1 MPYAHSDTCGKQP
14 TFLSNSNLTGETS
27 LTTKIEEY
35 PGAGT
40 KEAVQTSQQRK
51 AKPLISQRCTDQAR
65 PLKVI
70 YIGAGISGICGAI
83 EFLKQVPELDLV
95 IYEKNPELG
104 GTWFENR

>member
-1 MPYAHSDTCGKQP
+1 MPYSHSDTCGKQP
-14 TFLSNSNLTGETS
+14 TFLSNSNLTCETS

-35 PGAGT
+35 PGAGAR
-40 KEAVQTSQQRK
+40 EAAQTSQQK
-51 AKPLISQRCTDQAR
+51 KIKPPISQRCTDQAR

>member
-1 MPYAHSDTCGKQP
+1 MPYSHSDICGKQP
-14 TFLSNSNLTGETS
+14 TFFSNNNLANNTPFI
-27 LTTKIEEY
+27 TKIEEY

-40 KEAVQTSQQRK
+40 KETVQTSQQIK
-51 AKPLISQRCTDQAR
+51 TKPLISQRCTDQAR
-65 PLKVI
+65 SLKVI
-70 YIGAGISGICGAI
+70 YVGAGISGICGAI